1 MACNGLPQS
10 YIIPQAAPASGA
22 AVAAANRGATWQ
34 DGISWSLQ
42 WRGKK
47 KSSQQ
52 TDGAHR
58 NGSYMETTKGIT
70 ATTNTLLSALS
81 KLSCTSLVGGKDRPK
96 FRCLLSQEKGILF
109 FKFIAPQTVWK
120 RLESQRPTEQCL
132 SLSIKTAKNKTQ
144 GLTVL
149 ETGHLQRDV
158 NVTVAP
164 SHGLRSWKA
173 KTCWLKARN

>member
-1 MACNGLPQS
+1 MACNGLAQS
-10 YIIPQAAPASGA
+10 YIIPQAAPASG
-22 AVAAANRGATWQ
+22 AANRGATWQ

-47 KSSQQ
+47 KNSSQQ

-70 ATTNTLLSALS
+70 GTTNTLLSALS
-81 KLSCTSLVGGKDRPK
+81 KLSHTSLVGGKDRPK

-158 NVTVAP
+158 NVAVPP
-164 SHGLRSWKA
+164 SHGLWSWKA
-173 KTCWLKARN
+173 KTCWLKACN